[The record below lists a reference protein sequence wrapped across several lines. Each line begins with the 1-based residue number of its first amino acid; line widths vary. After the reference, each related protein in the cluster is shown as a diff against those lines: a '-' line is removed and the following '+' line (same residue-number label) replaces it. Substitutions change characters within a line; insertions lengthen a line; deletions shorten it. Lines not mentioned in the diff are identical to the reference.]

1 MDRVIQHQQHLLTH
15 GYQPTPTSPPR
26 SLTKS
31 QAYDLARR
39 QLYTHRHFE
48 DIERRIAREEALHT
62 GAYFQPGPN
71 ALAAPLEDA
80 KFDAWREWAARRVAS
95 LSNMR
100 MAGYSGS
107 EVEDGPEGGESSV
120 VEESEGEIEEG
131 QQEVEAPKSGR
142 DAIAEAVARR

>member
-1 MDRVIQHQQHLLTH
+1 MQH
-15 GYQPTPTSPPR
+15 GYSNPSNP
-26 SLTKS
+26 SLSQKMS
-31 QAYDLARR
+31 KHQAYDTARKEF
-39 QLYTHRHFE
+39 YTHRHFE

-80 KFDAWREWAARRVAS
+80 KFEAWKQWAAKRVNM

-107 EVEDGPEGGESSV
+107 EVEEGGDEGGSASV
-120 VEESEGEIEEG
+120 VEEMETGAEDPVE
-131 QQEVEAPKSGR
+131 EVEAPQSST
-142 DAIAEAVARR
+142 DAVASAVGERARR